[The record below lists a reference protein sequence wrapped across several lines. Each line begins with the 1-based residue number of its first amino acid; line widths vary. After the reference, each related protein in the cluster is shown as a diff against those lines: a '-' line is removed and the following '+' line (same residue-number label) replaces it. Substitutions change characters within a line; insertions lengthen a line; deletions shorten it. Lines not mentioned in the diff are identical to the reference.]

1 MTTTV
6 TASTDV
12 DVPVRA
18 AYDQW
23 TQFESFPEFL
33 GGVESVTQLS
43 DTLTHWVVSIGGV
56 KREFDAEISDQVPD
70 DHVSWRAIGGE
81 VVHNGRVSFTTQGA
95 SSTRVDL
102 AIEWEPTG
110 LVEKAGA
117 ALQLDD
123 AQVKSDLKRFK
134 EYIEHRVTP
143 DGAWRGEIHGGE
155 ETSPDRSGG
164 VSSATN
170 ERAAGMTRDDE
181 GVLGSDPDLRA

>member
-12 DVPVRA
+12 DVPVRV

-95 SSTRVDL
+95 DSTRVDL
-102 AIEWEPTG
+102 AIEWEPQG
-110 LVEKAGA
+110 FVEKAGA

-123 AQVKSDLKRFK
+123 AQVKNDLKRFK
-134 EYIEHRVTP
+134 EYIEHRATP
-143 DGAWRGEIHGGE
+143 DGAWRGEIHGGA
-155 ETSPDRSGG
+155 ETAPDRSGG

-170 ERAAGMTRDDE
+170 ERATGMTRDDD
-181 GVLGSDPDLRA
+181 GVVGSDPDLRA